1 MQSPSHHGD
10 TIGDYAIHYADCA
23 SRGPITIHR
32 AAISFQG
39 IIVVCTAVA
48 KGEILDDGVLT
59 AEEIS
64 WLDLSD
70 TNLAVLSACETAIGR
85 STQEGIGGLLKAF
98 KNAGVNHIIASLWK
112 IPDAATAKLMISF
125 YSYIISGEEIHSA
138 LLKAQKNTSFLYP
151 DPYYWAGFIILD

>member
-1 MQSPSHHGD
+1 M
-10 TIGDYAIHYADCA
+10 DYFNKLIPYTTSNSSMLFSGILLADA
-23 SRGPITIHR
+23 NDALNNTNEID
-32 AAISFQG
+32 
-39 IIVVCTAVA
+39 
-48 KGEILDDGVLT
+48 ILDDGVLT